1 MGKKLINPGTDNQ
14 PKGTYGEVGPRGG
27 AIDKP
32 RTVHIDSG
40 DRLPPTQK
48 PGNKWVKK

>member
-1 MGKKLINPGTDNQ
+1 MSDKSIKLGTDNQ
-14 PKGTYGEVGPRGG
+14 PKGSYTEVGPHGG
-27 AIDKP
+27 KVNNP